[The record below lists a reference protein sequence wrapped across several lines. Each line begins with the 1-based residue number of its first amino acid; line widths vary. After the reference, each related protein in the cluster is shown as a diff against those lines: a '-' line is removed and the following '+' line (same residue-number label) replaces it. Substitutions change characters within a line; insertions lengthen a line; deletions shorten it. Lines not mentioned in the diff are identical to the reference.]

1 MSTRRVTRSTTTT
14 RLQPPVPSSAA
25 SVLKPQKRSKP
36 PRNEGEA
43 ERLLHGPYDVPST
56 PPTKKTRLSAPAPPP
71 VTPTPALIGLMSGLH
86 STGDIDDPLPTHALA
101 SRPAEPH
108 LTNAPLKTP
117 GGSRLTAFPAEGID
131 ASPSKS
137 GKPRPTTTTG
147 QLLDEACAHLIAVE
161 PKLKPVI
168 EKHRCQ
174 IFAPEGLAEEVDPF
188 RSLSSGIMAQQVSG
202 AAASSIKKKFIG
214 LFNEVP
220 AGGEELIEWRFP
232 APSQVAACEVEYL
245 RKAGLSG
252 RKAEYI
258 KGLAEKFASGEL
270 SAKMLVDA
278 SYEEV
283 LEKLT
288 AVRGLGKWS
297 VEMFACFAL
306 KRMDVF
312 STGDLG
318 VQRGMAALT
327 GKDVK
332 KLKAKGGGKWKYMSE
347 AEMLAYS
354 ERFAPYRS
362 LFMWYMW
369 RIEDVNVEAIQNN

>member
-1 MSTRRVTRSTTTT
+1 MSTARITRSTTTSQ
-14 RLQPPVPSSAA
+14 RQPPISSPV
-25 SVLKPQKRSKP
+25 SSTTKPTKRSRPARK
-36 PRNEGEA
+36 EGAA
-43 ERLLHGPYDVPST
+43 ERLLHGPYDAPST
-56 PPTKKTRLSAPAPPP
+56 PPKKARLSASALPPT
-71 VTPTPALIGLMSGLH
+71 TPTPALIGLMSGLH
-86 STGDIDDPLPTHALA
+86 STGDIDDPLPTHAPA

-117 GGSRLTAFPAEGID
+117 GGSRLTAYPADGAN
-131 ASPSKS
+131 ASPSKT

-161 PKLKPVI
+161 PRLKPVI
-168 EKHRCQ
+168 DKHRCQ
-174 IFAPEGLAEEVDPF
+174 VFAPEGLAEEVDPF
-188 RSLSSGIMAQQVSG
+188 RSLASGIMAQQVSG

-220 AGGEELIEWRFP
+220 AEGKENIEWRFP
-232 APSQVAACEVEYL
+232 TPSQVAACEVEFL

-258 KGLAEKFASGEL
+258 KGLAEKFANGEL
-270 SAKMLVDA
+270 SAKILVDA

-318 VQRGMAALT
+318 VQRGMAALM

-347 AEMLAYS
+347 ADMLAYS
-354 ERFAPYRS
+354 EKFAPYRS

-369 RIEDVNVEAIQNN
+369 RIEDVNVEAIQNS